1 MQQEPVGRKPVGSAA
16 FRRFTH
22 HGGVT
27 ARGRERR
34 RREGRGGEGKGEK
47 APRSYKSLRAEGASP
62 SREVA
67 AMPPRKAP
75 AKRRSTDSGVERDR
89 GALSQEKKDQ
99 RIALF
104 LSDFDQQ
111 AKESIREMKKEL
123 DLLLQMAEKA
133 FMVELLKMPTAIRKM
148 KRKDLLNL
156 QEGEEVALAAAA
168 TDCALEDVPSPKVTR
183 TNSKKVKVTT
193 IVEYE
198 DAKYTS
204 AKKIPKKVSKSKSL
218 VSLSSG
224 LNSKPHSLSRSVYS
238 STSVNEAVKT
248 PASDCSATNFKAM
261 PKVSKSAGLQQAV
274 SRTVPTSERVQGMVL
289 RSKSVPQ
296 DKMVPFVNIP
306 LADGQTLCMAGGDL
320 RNIDVQLLN
329 QDTVQHIHNLVSEL
343 TVLCGKATAK
353 SS

>member
-1 MQQEPVGRKPVGSAA
+1 M
-16 FRRFTH
+16 
-22 HGGVT
+22 
-27 ARGRERR
+27 
-34 RREGRGGEGKGEK
+34 
-47 APRSYKSLRAEGASP
+47 P
-62 SREVA
+62 S
-67 AMPPRKAP
+67 RKAP

-89 GALSQEKKDQ
+89 GALTQEKKDQ

-123 DLLLQMAEKA
+123 DLLLQIAEKA

-168 TDCALEDVPSPKVTR
+168 TDCTLEDVPNPKLTR

-224 LNSKPHSLSRSVYS
+224 LNSKLNSLSRSVYS
-238 STSVNEAVKT
+238 SSVNEAVKT
-248 PASDCSATNFKAM
+248 LASDCSAINFKAT
-261 PKVSKSAGLQQAV
+261 PKTSKSAGLQQAA
-274 SRTVPTSERVQGMVL
+274 SRTIPTTERVQGMIL

-296 DKMVPFVNIP
+296 HKTVPFVNIP

-353 SS
+353 

>member
-1 MQQEPVGRKPVGSAA
+1 MNV
-16 FRRFTH
+16 
-22 HGGVT
+22 
-27 ARGRERR
+27 
-34 RREGRGGEGKGEK
+34 
-47 APRSYKSLRAEGASP
+47 
-62 SREVA
+62 
-67 AMPPRKAP
+67 
-75 AKRRSTDSGVERDR
+75 
-89 GALSQEKKDQ
+89 
-99 RIALF
+99 
-104 LSDFDQQ
+104 
-111 AKESIREMKKEL
+111 
-123 DLLLQMAEKA
+123 LQ
-133 FMVELLKMPTAIRKM
+133 
-148 KRKDLLNL
+148 
-156 QEGEEVALAAAA
+156 
-168 TDCALEDVPSPKVTR
+168 TDCALQDVPSPKVTR

>member
-1 MQQEPVGRKPVGSAA
+1 
-16 FRRFTH
+16 
-22 HGGVT
+22 
-27 ARGRERR
+27 
-34 RREGRGGEGKGEK
+34 
-47 APRSYKSLRAEGASP
+47 
-62 SREVA
+62 
-67 AMPPRKAP
+67 
-75 AKRRSTDSGVERDR
+75 
-89 GALSQEKKDQ
+89 
-99 RIALF
+99 
-104 LSDFDQQ
+104 
-111 AKESIREMKKEL
+111 MKKEL

-168 TDCALEDVPSPKVTR
+168 TDCTLEDVPNPKVTR

-224 LNSKPHSLSRSVYS
+224 LNSKLHSLSRSVYS
-238 STSVNEAVKT
+238 STSINEAVKT
-248 PASDCSATNFKAM
+248 LASDCNATNFKAT
-261 PKVSKSAGLQQAV
+261 PKVSKGAGLQQAG
-274 SRTVPTSERVQGMVL
+274 SRTLPTSERVQGMIL

-306 LADGQTLCMAGGDL
+306 LADGQTLRMAGGDL
-320 RNIDVQLLN
+320 RNFDVQLLN